1 MKIEILEISGESC
14 ANCYSLMPVL
24 KKIAD
29 ERKIALRHIEV
40 APQNMQALLTYK
52 IDRVPTVILLK
63 DGEPFARCTGYQP
76 EEILGLWVDA
86 KIAEIREKR

>member
-1 MKIEILEISGESC
+1 MKIEILEISGEGC

-29 ERKIALRHIEV
+29 ERGLSLKHIE
-40 APQNMQALLTYK
+40 ASFENRQELSTYE

-76 EEILGLWVDA
+76 EEILGLWIDA
-86 KIAEIREKR
+86 KIGEIREK